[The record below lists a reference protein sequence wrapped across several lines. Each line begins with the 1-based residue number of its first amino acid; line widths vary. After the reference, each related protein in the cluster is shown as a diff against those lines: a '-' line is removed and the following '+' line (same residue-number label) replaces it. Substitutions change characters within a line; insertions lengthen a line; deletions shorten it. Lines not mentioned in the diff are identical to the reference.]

1 MFKEA
6 QKMFERRCALF
17 LEHIR
22 KDRFRETVPLAAAYR
37 NTGAECPWQER
48 DAAPLEPIAEGSVWG
63 KDWDSAWFRFEAE
76 IPGSWPV
83 AETAVALNLT
93 GEALIFD
100 PQGEPVYATTGNSV
114 FNESYAKDLFFLPPA
129 VVRGR
134 TVSFW
139 AEATSSS
146 LFGRSLVTDPHRAE
160 GYDIGGHRP
169 AVAQTMRLVL
179 LDREAIALRFDFEV
193 LYQLY
198 RQTPAPTA
206 RSRQLLAV
214 LNRAIDAYG
223 DDPANAAAARGILAP
238 ELSRPA
244 ASSALDVTAVGHAH
258 IDVAW
263 LWPIRE
269 SKRKAVRTFASQ
281 IALLER
287 YPGTVF
293 GASQP
298 QLYAYVEERA
308 PALFEK
314 IRKAVRE
321 GRWELQGGMWVEA
334 DCNIPCGESLVRQF
348 LYGKRYFVEK
358 FGVEVRGLWLPDVFG
373 YNANLPQI
381 IRRSGCD
388 WFLTQKLS
396 WNLFNTMPHNTFNWR
411 GIDGSE
417 VLTHFPPED
426 DYNADMSPATMV
438 PASNRYPDAAEAPH
452 FLSLFGIGDGGG
464 GPGDAHYERLSRMR
478 NLEGLPKVTPGT
490 GQAFFE
496 TLEEDRKNLVTWEGE
511 LYFETHRGTYTNQ
524 SRTKRL
530 NRCLE
535 LLLQN
540 TETLFAAGNPED
552 YPKATLDR
560 LWKTLLLHQFHDII
574 PGSCIREEYE
584 EHTEPELS
592 AAIEETLALQR
603 CAAEAIDAEPLERP
617 SAPCE
622 SLQVDGESLTLDN
635 GVVRAVVDRQGRLV
649 SLIRL
654 ETGRECLKVPS
665 NRLSLYVDRP
675 NNYEGWDIDQYY
687 RNERQT
693 FPRAVTIT
701 AEEKALVIRSEIG
714 DSVVTQRVTL
724 IGPSV
729 IFDTTVDWHETRRLL
744 RTAFFPDSD
753 ANVARYAVP
762 YGVAERPLHEN
773 TSWQEAQVET
783 CAQGWVS
790 LDDGAEPV
798 SLMADCKYGFRAK
811 RDELSLSLLRSACY
825 PDERREE
832 GEHRFVY
839 GFSAASGE
847 EAYDTLPRPVPIYNI
862 ARVMPVSATGVADV
876 VLMKQAEGEPDA
888 LVIRVV
894 SHAAV
899 RGEVFMNFE
908 CVTGPVE
915 ETDLCELHT
924 LATHTPDENGR
935 LTLEMAPYE
944 IKTLRFHRPRSHAGR
959 VR

>member
-6 QKMFERRCALF
+6 QKMLERRCALF

-37 NTGAECPWQER
+37 NTGAECPWSER
-48 DAAPLEPIAEGSVWG
+48 DAEPLVPIAEGAAWG
-63 KDWDSAWFRFEAE
+63 KDWDSAWFRFEAD
-76 IPGSWPV
+76 IPPSWPL
-83 AETAVALNLT
+83 ADTAVALNLT
-93 GEALIFD
+93 GEALLFD
-100 PQGEPVYATTGNSV
+100 PQGEPVYATTGSSV
-114 FNESYAKDLFFLPPA
+114 YSESYSKDLFFLPPS
-129 VVRGR
+129 VIRDR

-146 LFGRSLVTDPHRAE
+146 LFGRSLITDPHRAD

-179 LDREAIALRFDFEV
+179 LDTEAIALRFDFEV

-206 RSRQLLAV
+206 RSRQLLSV

-223 DDPANAAAARGILAP
+223 DEQPNATAARRVLAP
-238 ELSRPA
+238 ELARPA
-244 ASSALDVTAVGHAH
+244 ASSALQVTAVGHAH

-263 LWPIRE
+263 LWPVRE
-269 SKRKAVRTFASQ
+269 SKRKAIRTFASQ

-298 QLYAYVEERA
+298 QLYAYIEERA

-348 LYGKRYFVEK
+348 LYGKRYYIEK
-358 FGVEVRGLWLPDVFG
+358 FGVEVKGLWLPDVFG

-396 WNLFNTMPHNTFNWR
+396 WNPFNTMPHNTFNWR
-411 GIDGSE
+411 GIDGSV

-426 DYNADMSPATMV
+426 DYNADMSPATLV
-438 PASNRYPDAAEAPH
+438 PACNRYPDAAESPR
-452 FLSLFGIGDGGG
+452 FLSLYGIGDGGG
-464 GPGDAHYERLSRMR
+464 GPGDAHYERLMRMHD
-478 NLEGLPKVTPGT
+478 LEGLPKVIPGS
-490 GQAFFE
+490 GQAFFDKLAGE
-496 TLEEDRKNLVTWEGE
+496 AESLQTWEGE

-540 TETLFAAGNPED
+540 TETLFACGSAEA
-552 YPKATLDR
+552 YPKETLDR

-574 PGSCIREEYE
+574 PGSCIREQYE
-584 EHTEPELS
+584 DHTEPELA
-592 AAIEETLALQR
+592 AAIKETQALQR
-603 CAAEAIDAEPLERP
+603 TAAEAVDAPLRRLPVSSPARADAET
-617 SAPCE
+617 
-622 SLQVDGESLTLDN
+622 LTLTNDT
-635 GVVRAVVDRQGRLV
+635 VRAAFDTQGRLI
-649 SLIRL
+649 SLVRL
-654 ETGRECLKVPS
+654 DTRREYLKAPS
-665 NRLSLYVDRP
+665 NVLSLYVDRP

-687 RNERQT
+687 RTEKQT
-693 FPRAVTIT
+693 FPHAVDISAEADALIIRT
-701 AEEKALVIRSEIG
+701 AVG
-714 DSVVTQRVTL
+714 GSVLTQRVTL
-724 IGPSV
+724 VGP
-729 IFDTTVDWHETRRLL
+729 TVVFETLADWHEKRRLL
-744 RTAFFPDSD
+744 RVAFAPDSD
-753 ANVARYAVP
+753 AEYARCAVP
-762 YGVAERPLHEN
+762 YGVAERPLHDN
-773 TSWQEAQVET
+773 TSWQEAQVEI

-790 LDDGAEPV
+790 LDDGAAPV
-798 SLMADCKYGFRAK
+798 TLLADCKYGFRVK
-811 RDELSLSLLRSACY
+811 RGELSLSLLRSACY
-825 PDERREE
+825 PDERNEA

-839 GFSAASGE
+839 ALSAANAE
-847 EAYDTLPRPVPIYNI
+847 TAVTTLPQPVPLYETD
-862 ARVMPVSATGVADV
+862 ALMPVRAEGVADA
-876 VLMKQAEGEPDA
+876 VLLKQAEDDPKA
-888 LVIRVV
+888 LVVRVV
-894 SHAAV
+894 SHASARGDAV
-899 RGEVFMNFE
+899 LRFAPG
-908 CVTGPVE
+908 TGKIV
-915 ETDLCELHT
+915 ETDLCELHS
-924 LATHTPDENGR
+924 LNEFTPDDSGK
-935 LTLEMAPYE
+935 LVLQMGPYE
-944 IKTLRFHRPRSHAGR
+944 IRTLRFRRP
-959 VR
+959 